1 MEEKQII
8 SSLQQMVLV
17 ALKPV
22 LTMDEATIFTGL
34 SKSYLYKLTCRKL
47 IPYYKNK
54 GMKGIYFKREELEA
68 WMTQERV
75 ATQGEIEQEAIKY
88 TVTSGMKKGGRK

>member
-1 MEEKQII
+1 MEEKQI
-8 SSLQQMVLV
+8 SFLQKMILA

-22 LTMDEATIFTGL
+22 LTMDEAVIFTGL
-34 SKSYLYKLTCRKL
+34 SKSYLYKLTYRKL

-75 ATQGEIEQEAIKY
+75 ATQEEIEQEAIRY
-88 TVTSGMKKGGRK
+88 TVKNDMKKGGRK

>member
-1 MEEKQII
+1 MEEKQIFLFFQKTI
-8 SSLQQMVLV
+8 LA

-22 LTMDEATIFTGL
+22 LTMDEAVIFTGL

-75 ATQGEIEQEAIKY
+75 ATQEEIEQEAIRY
-88 TVTSGMKKGGRK
+88 TVKNDMKKGGRK

>member
-1 MEEKQII
+1 MEEKKILFLKKMI
-8 SSLQQMVLV
+8 LA

-34 SKSYLYKLTCRKL
+34 SKSYLYKLTCRKR

-75 ATQGEIEQEAIKY
+75 ATQEEIEQEAIRY
-88 TVTSGMKKGGRK
+88 TVKNDMKKGGRK

>member
-8 SSLQQMVLV
+8 SSLQKMILA

-22 LTMDEATIFTGL
+22 LTMDEAVIFTGL
-34 SKSYLYKLTCRKL
+34 SKSYLYKLTCRKR

-75 ATQGEIEQEAIKY
+75 ATQGEIEQEAIRY

>member
-8 SSLQQMVLV
+8 SFLQKMILA

-22 LTMDEATIFTGL
+22 LTMDEAVIFTGL

-75 ATQGEIEQEAIKY
+75 ATQGEIEQEAIRY

>member
-1 MEEKQII
+1 MEEKQIFLFFQKMI
-8 SSLQQMVLV
+8 LS

-22 LTMDEATIFTGL
+22 LTMDEAVLFTGL

-75 ATQGEIEQEAIKY
+75 ATQEEIEQEAIRY
-88 TVTSGMKKGGRK
+88 TVKNDMKKGGRK

>member
-1 MEEKQII
+1 MEEKKILFLKKMI
-8 SSLQQMVLV
+8 LV

-34 SKSYLYKLTCRKL
+34 SKSYLYKLTCRKR

-75 ATQGEIEQEAIKY
+75 ATQEEIEQEAIRY
-88 TVTSGMKKGGRK
+88 TVKNDMKKGGRK